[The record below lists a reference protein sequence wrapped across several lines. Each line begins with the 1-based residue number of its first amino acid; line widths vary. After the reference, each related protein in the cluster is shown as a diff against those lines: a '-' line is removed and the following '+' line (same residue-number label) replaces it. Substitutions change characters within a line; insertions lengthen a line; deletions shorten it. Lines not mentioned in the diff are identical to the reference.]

1 MTARPI
7 VIWITLALPGRAFA
21 QNVSEVQ
28 VAPPSV
34 TIKVGER
41 SGLLATAF
49 DRVGN
54 VIPTVRFIWSSNNVS
69 VAKVDNDGTVTGV
82 GGGVA
87 IVEARV
93 GPRKGQAAVQ
103 VFGAPAAGGP
113 AGAASGQPAAPA
125 RAGEA
130 TGGDPFAGQVLGA
143 GPAAVLRIEPPTIY
157 LLPSEN
163 TRVTPRALREDGTP
177 AAPVAVTWKSLRPD
191 IASVD
196 QNGVIV
202 ALSAG
207 QGTVQVTGS
216 TGLTATAPVVVQ
228 QSDIAIQEP
237 SPVALGPNEVDTLR
251 VVVPAQGGR
260 VVSPL
265 TMQWS
270 SADANVARV
279 SLTGVVTGVAPGR
292 TTLSVAGLLQTKT
305 LEVVVHRVV
314 QALEV
319 RPKAST
325 EIPVAIQ
332 GTAKFEARALG
343 ADGQAVPEAPLRWS
357 VGDTSLASF
366 DPTTS
371 VLTGRRAGKTQLVVR
386 GPGLGLA
393 VTWSIRVIA
402 AGLKLS
408 ATRVGLP
415 LNKRYALRASFADE
429 AGAVIGPATGVSFAS
444 DNTQVA
450 AVAEDGTVTAAGY
463 GHARITAAA
472 PGGKRAAVGV
482 FVQGEIVLASSR
494 SGRFQLYAAERSNLA
509 QLRKVTEDTTAA
521 TEPAFSPD
529 GSRLAFV
536 STRDGQPEIYIMDA
550 DGTDAARLTNSPAA
564 DGGPAFT
571 ADGQSVVFHS
581 NRTGHRQVFVQPIT
595 SSDAIQLTQEP
606 ADNWQ
611 PTVSPDGET
620 IAFVSNR
627 DGNDDIWLMSKDG
640 SNQRNFTKSPQV
652 KEKSPHFLRD
662 GSLAFLLEGKESGR
676 TVTQVVKADLATGR
690 MTPLSATDLVIT
702 DFAIAPGGDLL
713 ALVVNVQK
721 NVSKVFIQPAGQSGG
736 GAGGAGGAA
745 GGAPVAVPTTGPEQ
759 VVSATFMP

>member
-228 QSDIAIQEP
+228 PSDVAIQEP
-237 SPVALGPNEVDTLR
+237 SPVTLGPIDLDTLH
-251 VVVPAQGGR
+251 VIVPGQGGR

-265 TMQWS
+265 TMLWA
-270 SADANVARV
+270 SADPNVARV
-279 SLTGVVTGVAPGR
+279 SLTGVVSVVAPGK
-292 TTLSVAGLLQTKT
+292 TTLSVSGLLQTK
-305 LEVVVHRVV
+305 VVDIVVHR
-314 QALEV
+314 
-319 RPKAST
+319 
-325 EIPVAIQ
+325 
-332 GTAKFEARALG
+332 ARS
-343 ADGQAVPEAPLRWS
+343 EER
-357 VGDTSLASF
+357 
-366 DPTTS
+366 
-371 VLTGRRAGKTQLVVR
+371 
-386 GPGLGLA
+386 
-393 VTWSIRVIA
+393 
-402 AGLKLS
+402 
-408 ATRVGLP
+408 RVG
-415 LNKRYALRASFADE
+415 KECR
-429 AGAVIGPATGVSFAS
+429 
-444 DNTQVA
+444 
-450 AVAEDGTVTAAGY
+450 
-463 GHARITAAA
+463 
-472 PGGKRAAVGV
+472 
-482 FVQGEIVLASSR
+482 SR
-494 SGRFQLYAAERSNLA
+494 GW
-509 QLRKVTEDTTAA
+509 
-521 TEPAFSPD
+521 P
-529 GSRLAFV
+529 
-536 STRDGQPEIYIMDA
+536 
-550 DGTDAARLTNSPAA
+550 
-564 DGGPAFT
+564 
-571 ADGQSVVFHS
+571 
-581 NRTGHRQVFVQPIT
+581 
-595 SSDAIQLTQEP
+595 
-606 ADNWQ
+606 
-611 PTVSPDGET
+611 
-620 IAFVSNR
+620 
-627 DGNDDIWLMSKDG
+627 
-640 SNQRNFTKSPQV
+640 
-652 KEKSPHFLRD
+652 
-662 GSLAFLLEGKESGR
+662 
-676 TVTQVVKADLATGR
+676 
-690 MTPLSATDLVIT
+690 
-702 DFAIAPGGDLL
+702 
-713 ALVVNVQK
+713 
-721 NVSKVFIQPAGQSGG
+721 
-736 GAGGAGGAA
+736 
-745 GGAPVAVPTTGPEQ
+745 
-759 VVSATFMP
+759 

>member
-7 VIWITLALPGRAFA
+7 VIWITLALPGGAFA

-292 TTLSVAGLLQTKT
+292 TTLSVAGLAQT
-305 LEVVVHRVV
+305 HHPAGRGDRCSSRV
-314 QALEV
+314 
-319 RPKAST
+319 
-325 EIPVAIQ
+325 
-332 GTAKFEARALG
+332 LG
-343 ADGQAVPEAPLRWS
+343 AGSR
-357 VGDTSLASF
+357 
-366 DPTTS
+366 
-371 VLTGRRAGKTQLVVR
+371 
-386 GPGLGLA
+386 
-393 VTWSIRVIA
+393 
-402 AGLKLS
+402 LS
-408 ATRVGLP
+408 PTRVGLP
-415 LNKRYALRASFADE
+415 LNKGYALRASFADE

-736 GAGGAGGAA
+736 GAAGGGGGAGGGPRAGPPA
-745 GGAPVAVPTTGPEQ
+745 RPRPGGAPPV
-759 VVSATFMP
+759 